1 MHPRN
6 TPPPPRRERT
16 PLLPIMATIIILTT
30 TSLLQAITPTA
41 NALCYTLDGSIS
53 NDLPCHSNGSST
65 TDVSVCCEEGF
76 FCTSGL
82 LCLPSKEKP
91 DVLIRGTCTDK
102 TWASPG
108 CPRNRVANN
117 PSGGEYVMLCGEDSN
132 EYCCSQVNCCDDPK
146 ASRFTLDEQSIVATT
161 GQTPPPPPP
170 PPTTMT
176 TTTTTTTGS
185 SSAPTTST
193 TTTPAPSTGTETK
206 TKTETGTGTS
216 ASRSGTRL
224 PASTSSGNIGS
235 GSESGSGSSS
245 SRTTAIGAGVGVG
258 VGVVLFGAAGWIFF
272 WRRRKT
278 RLGPLAEEQ
287 DSMKQG
293 TGYSLV
299 PPRLISEMH
308 GEGKQISE
316 MEG

>member
-1 MHPRN
+1 
-6 TPPPPRRERT
+6 
-16 PLLPIMATIIILTT
+16 MATIIILTT

-91 DVLIRGTCTDK
+91 DVLIRGTY
-102 TWASPG
+102 
-108 CPRNRVANN
+108 N

-146 ASRFTLDEQSIVATT
+146 ASRFTLDEQSIVATA
-161 GQTPPPPPP
+161 GQTPPPPPPP

-185 SSAPTTST
+185 SSAPTTSTTLATST

-224 PASTSSGNIGS
+224 PASTSSVILVAGA
-235 GSESGSGSSS
+235 
-245 SRTTAIGAGVGVG
+245 RAGAGARVQEQPQS
-258 VGVVLFGAAGWIFF
+258 VLELVWE
-272 WRRRKT
+272 
-278 RLGPLAEEQ
+278 LA
-287 DSMKQG
+287 
-293 TGYSLV
+293 
-299 PPRLISEMH
+299 
-308 GEGKQISE
+308 
-316 MEG
+316 